1 MKTQIQTLI
10 AVCTMSLASLSATA
24 NTMDQWHSMFNL
36 NDTNQGGTYVE
47 MKGSAEVSL
56 YLQSGMPNGAVDFGY
71 VVFNESTG
79 NQGGATPA
87 ALVPL
92 TFNDAGYAT
101 IGGFNDGDTIAFWTR
116 DAEGN
121 VTYSAEIAGGEGNYN
136 SAFFDQV
143 KQNEV
148 FVPNYDHKINQLT
161 MTSAGTTFSFSV
173 VLNQGGAGSSPS
185 GQPLPGIL
193 ATAGVGIAAA
203 AATYRKRRNVKKAA
217 PQA

>member
-1 MKTQIQTLI
+1 MTTYKKTLAFVATGILACSIQ
-10 AVCTMSLASLSATA
+10 AA
-24 NTMDQWHSMFNL
+24 NMDQWHSMFNL
-36 NDTNQGGTYVE
+36 NDTNKGGTYVE

-56 YLQSGMPNGAVDFGY
+56 YLQSGMPNGAVEFGY

-116 DAEGN
+116 NADGSIS
-121 VTYSAEIAGGEGNYN
+121 YSAEIAGGDGSYDKN
-136 SAFFDQV
+136 FFDRV

-173 VLNQGGAGSSPS
+173 VLNQGGSGNSPS
-185 GQPLPGIL
+185 GQPLPGLI
-193 ATAGVGIAAA
+193 ATAGVGLAAA
-203 AATYRKRRNVKKAA
+203 AAAVRKRRNGKKTQA
-217 PQA
+217 PE